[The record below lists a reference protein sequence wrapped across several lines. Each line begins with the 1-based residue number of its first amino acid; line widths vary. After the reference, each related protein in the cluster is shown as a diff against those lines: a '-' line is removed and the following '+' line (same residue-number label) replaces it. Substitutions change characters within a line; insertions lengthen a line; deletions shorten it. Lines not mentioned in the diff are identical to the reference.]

1 MVYRMGSNP
10 CGHGNL
16 DHADYF
22 FLTTIKRVVKK
33 EEYHLCSLVCLNGF

>member
-1 MVYRMGSNP
+1 MVYKYTYNP

-22 FLTTIKRVVKK
+22 FKSTIKSVDKK
-33 EEYHLCSLVCLNGF
+33 DEYHLYSLNYIYGF